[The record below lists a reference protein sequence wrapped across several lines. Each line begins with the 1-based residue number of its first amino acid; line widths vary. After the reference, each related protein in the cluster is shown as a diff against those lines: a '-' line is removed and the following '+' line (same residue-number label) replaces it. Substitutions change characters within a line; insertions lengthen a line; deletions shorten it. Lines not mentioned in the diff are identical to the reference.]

1 MNIKAILIEDNVME
15 AEVLKQYCSNYDNVE
30 VTATFSNGSDAIAFL
45 SQNEVDLLF
54 LDIEMPD
61 MTGLQLMDKIS
72 CLPQIIITT
81 ANKEY
86 AYDAF
91 EYEVVDFLKKPIG
104 LSRFTKTM
112 EKVIGNHEMRNKV
125 ALSSAATELYVKTD
139 GKYIRVPYNDVLY
152 FENVGDYI
160 KVITNSGMHIIYG
173 ALKTLAEKLSYPRFL
188 KVHRSFIVN
197 LDKIVDIED
206 NSLVIGKKVIPISR
220 AHKPIIMNSINLI

>member
-1 MNIKAILIEDNVME
+1 MVIKTILIEDNAME
-15 AEVLKQYCSNYDNVE
+15 AAVIEQYCSNQDSIDLVSTFENG
-30 VTATFSNGSDAIAFL
+30 TAAIKYL
-45 SQNEVDLLF
+45 SENEVDLLF

-61 MTGLQLMDKIS
+61 MTGLELIDKIS
-72 CLPQIIITT
+72 YSPQIIITT

-91 EYEVVDFLKKPIG
+91 EYEVVDFLKKPIT
-104 LSRFTKTM
+104 LPRFTKTID
-112 EKVIGNHEMRNKV
+112 KVISNHEMRNKV

-139 GKYIRVPYNDVLY
+139 GKYIRVPYDEVLY

-160 KVITNSGMHIIYG
+160 KVITSNGMHIIYG
-173 ALKTLAEKLSYPRFL
+173 ALKTLAQKLSYPRFL

-220 AHKPIIMNSINLI
+220 AHKPIIMNSINVI

>member
-1 MNIKAILIEDNVME
+1 MNIRTIVIEDNIME
-15 AEVLKQYCSNYDNVE
+15 AAVIEQYCSNYEKLELVS
-30 VTATFSNGSDAIAFL
+30 TFTNGTEAISFI
-45 SQNEVDLLF
+45 SQNEVDLIF

-61 MTGLQLMDKIS
+61 MTGLELMDKIS
-72 CLPQIIITT
+72 YFPQIIITT
-81 ANKEY
+81 SNKEY

-91 EYEVVDFLKKPIG
+91 EYEIVDFLKKPIS
-104 LSRFTKTM
+104 LPRFNRTID
-112 EKVIGNHEMRNKV
+112 KVLGNHELRNKV

-139 GKYIRVPYNDVLY
+139 GKYIRVPYEDVLY

-160 KVITNSGMHIIYG
+160 KVITSSGMHIIYG
-173 ALKTLAEKLSYPRFL
+173 ALKTLAQKLSYPRFL

-220 AHKPIIMNSINLI
+220 AHKPIIMSSINVI

>member
-1 MNIKAILIEDNVME
+1 MNIKAILIEDNIME
-15 AEVLKQYCSNYDNVE
+15 AAVLEQYCTNYDNVE
-30 VTATFSNGSDAIAFL
+30 LAATFSNGSDAIAYL
-45 SQNEVDLLF
+45 NQHKVDIVF

-61 MTGLQLMDKIS
+61 MTGLQLLDKIS

-81 ANKEY
+81 SNKEY
-86 AYDAF
+86 AYDAY
-91 EYEVVDFLKKPIG
+91 EHEVVDFLKKPIA
-104 LSRFTKTM
+104 LARFTKTM
-112 EKVIGNHEMRNKV
+112 EKVMRNHEMRNRV
-125 ALSSAATELYVKTD
+125 ALSSSATELYVKTE
-139 GKYIRVPYNDVLY
+139 GKYIRVPYNEVLY

>member
-1 MNIKAILIEDNVME
+1 MGIRTILIEDNLME
-15 AEVLKQYCSNYDNVE
+15 AAVIEQYCSNQESIDLIS
-30 VTATFSNGSDAIAFL
+30 TFSNGTEAL
-45 SQNEVDLLF
+45 SYLDQNEVDLLF
-54 LDIEMPD
+54 LDVEMPD
-61 MTGLQLMDKIS
+61 MTGLELIDRIS
-72 CLPQIIITT
+72 YLPQIIITT

-91 EYEVVDFLKKPIG
+91 EYEVVDFLKKPIA
-104 LSRFTKTM
+104 LSRFAKTI

-139 GKYIRVPYNDVLY
+139 GKYIRVPYSDVLY

-160 KVITNSGMHIIYG
+160 KVITNNGMHIIYG
-173 ALKTLAEKLSYPRFL
+173 ALKTLAQKLSYPRFL

-220 AHKPIIMNSINLI
+220 AHKPVIMNSINII

>member
-1 MNIKAILIEDNVME
+1 MAIKTILIEDNKME
-15 AEVLKQYCSNYDNVE
+15 AAVIEQYCSNQDSIDLKS
-30 VTATFSNGSDAIAFL
+30 TFVNGSEAITYL
-45 SQNEVDLLF
+45 SQNKVDLMF

-61 MTGLQLMDKIS
+61 MTGLELIDKIS
-72 CLPQIIITT
+72 FLPQIIITT
-81 ANKEY
+81 ANQEY

-91 EYEVVDFLKKPIG
+91 EYEVVDFLKKPITLPRFNKTIDKV
-104 LSRFTKTM
+104 LS
-112 EKVIGNHEMRNKV
+112 NYEMRNKV

-139 GKYIRVPYNDVLY
+139 GKYIRVPYSDVLY

-160 KVITNSGMHIIYG
+160 KVITTNGMHIIYG
-173 ALKTLAEKLSYPRFL
+173 ALKSLAQRLSYPRFL

-220 AHKPIIMNSINLI
+220 AHKPVIMNSINII